1 MARYRNNLPQLSG
14 EPFLTDG
21 GIETTLI
28 YLEGMEL
35 PYFAAFH
42 MLQDDK
48 GRAALQRYYRRYASI
63 AADHKVGFIL
73 ESSTWRAS
81 RDWGAKLGYDSKSLA
96 SANRRAIEILVD
108 IRREYESGR
117 SPMVISGCVGPRGG
131 GYSPSSMMTAQE
143 AERYH
148 LEQIAT
154 FADTE
159 ADMVAAI
166 TMNYVE
172 EAEGVV
178 RAAKKADMPVAVSFT
193 VETDGM
199 LPTGQSLEGAVTYL
213 DGATNSYP
221 AYYMINCAHPTHFGA
236 TLGGD
241 GPWLNRIRGLRANAS
256 CKSHAELDRATE
268 LDRGNPVELG
278 SQYSHMVQRLKH
290 LNVLGGCCGTDHQ
303 HIQEIAKACIRP

>member
-1 MARYRNNLPQLSG
+1 MCGWNMFLFCRACLLCCGGSSRKMARYRNNLPQLSG

-131 GYSPSSMMTAQE
+131 GYSPSSMMTAQGPSGTTLS
-143 AERYH
+143 RSR
-148 LEQIAT
+148 L
-154 FADTE
+154 
-159 ADMVAAI
+159 
-166 TMNYVE
+166 
-172 EAEGVV
+172 
-178 RAAKKADMPVAVSFT
+178 
-193 VETDGM
+193 
-199 LPTGQSLEGAVTYL
+199 LPTPRRTWSLP
-213 DGATNSYP
+213 SP
-221 AYYMINCAHPTHFGA
+221 
-236 TLGGD
+236 
-241 GPWLNRIRGLRANAS
+241 
-256 CKSHAELDRATE
+256 
-268 LDRGNPVELG
+268 
-278 SQYSHMVQRLKH
+278 
-290 LNVLGGCCGTDHQ
+290 
-303 HIQEIAKACIRP
+303 